1 MELLTLADA
10 WPLLQIGAQA
20 GAQVGAQAAG
30 TLPDT
35 QIVRQVTADPGLF
48 QKITSIASGLMTI
61 SILVLTVALVPA
73 AWNFR
78 KSYAKINH
86 LVDRVYGDIN
96 PIMRHASSIAD
107 NLNYVTT
114 SLRADV
120 QTVNQTVTN
129 VNQRVLQAARMT
141 ERRLEEFNALLQIVQ
156 EEAESTFVSTASAV
170 RGVRTGAE
178 RYQEELRHSAA
189 ESRLEHLDE
198 ELGEALDDVFD
209 DTGDDDGDDGR
220 DAEYP
225 RIRPRGRA

>member
-1 MELLTLADA
+1 MLADA

-20 GAQVGAQAAG
+20 GAQAAG

-35 QIVRQVTADPGLF
+35 QIVRQVTADPGMF
-48 QKITSIASGLMTI
+48 QKVTSIASGLMTI

-78 KSYAKINH
+78 KSYAKIND
-86 LVDRVYGDIN
+86 LVDRVYGDVT

-107 NLNYVTT
+107 NLNYITT

-120 QTVNQTVTN
+120 QTVNQTVTSA
-129 VNQRVLQAARMT
+129 NQRVLHAVRLT
-141 ERRLEEFNALLQIVQ
+141 EQRLDEFNALLQVVQ
-156 EEAESTFVSTASAV
+156 EEAESAFVSTASAV
-170 RGVRTGAE
+170 RGVRTGAV
-178 RYQEELRHSAA
+178 RYQEELRLAAA

>member
-1 MELLTLADA
+1 MTELLMLADA

-20 GAQVGAQAAG
+20 GAQAAG

-48 QKITSIASGLMTI
+48 QKVTSVASGLMTI

-78 KSYAKINH
+78 KSYAKIND
-86 LVDRVYGDIN
+86 LVDRVYGDVN

-107 NLNYVTT
+107 NLNYITT

-120 QTVNQTVTN
+120 QTVNQTVTSA
-129 VNQRVLQAARMT
+129 NQRVLHAVRLT
-141 ERRLEEFNALLQIVQ
+141 EQRLDEFNALLQVVQ
-156 EEAESTFVSTASAV
+156 EEAESAFVSTASAV
-170 RGVRTGAE
+170 RGVRTGAV
-178 RYQEELRHSAA
+178 RYQDELRHATA

-209 DTGDDDGDDGR
+209 DTGDDGGDDGR

>member
-1 MELLTLADA
+1 MMELATLADG
-10 WPLLQIGAQA
+10 WLLLQIGAQA
-20 GAQVGAQAAG
+20 GAPVAG

-61 SILVLTVALVPA
+61 SILVLTAALVPA

-78 KSYAKINH
+78 KSYAKVND
-86 LVDRVYGDIN
+86 LLDRVYGDIN
-96 PIMRHASSIAD
+96 PIMRHASAISD
-107 NLNYVTT
+107 NLNYITT

-120 QTVNQTVTN
+120 QTVNQTVTSA
-129 VNQRVLQAARMT
+129 NQRVLQAARMT
-141 ERRLEEFNALLQIVQ
+141 ERRLDEFNALLQVVQ
-156 EEAESTFVSTASAV
+156 EEAEQAFVSTAAAV
-170 RGVRTGAE
+170 RGARTGAE
-178 RYQEELRHSAA
+178 RYQEELRHAAA
-189 ESRLEHLDE
+189 ESRLAHLDE

>member
-1 MELLTLADA
+1 MTELLTLADA

-20 GAQVGAQAAG
+20 GAQAAG

-48 QKITSIASGLMTI
+48 QKVTSVASGLMTI

-78 KSYAKINH
+78 KSYAKIND
-86 LVDRVYGDIN
+86 LVDRVYGDVN

-107 NLNYVTT
+107 NLNYITT

-120 QTVNQTVTN
+120 QTVNQTVTSA
-129 VNQRVLQAARMT
+129 NQRVLHAVRLT
-141 ERRLEEFNALLQIVQ
+141 EQRLDEFNALLQVVQ
-156 EEAESTFVSTASAV
+156 EEAESAFVSTASAV
-170 RGVRTGAE
+170 RGVRTGAV
-178 RYQEELRHSAA
+178 RYQDELRHATA